1 MKEINDLEKYVRK
14 DLPGRFNEI
23 DILKRNW
30 SRVLNIFDGN
40 ILPPFE
46 ILIHTS
52 SICNLCCKWCIGN
65 YVSSKQNKSNLL
77 PNELHNVE
85 SMKKVIDGIL
95 SYKKIGKDYETGKL
109 KEFKVENV
117 SFSGITGEPM
127 MSKDSIIYAIN
138 KLVDNGIRVGM
149 FTNGTL
155 LTEDIF
161 DSILRMSYVLI
172 SIDAGNNDTYCKMK
186 CDNKKSNIFDNL
198 LKNIKLLAKKKKEVN
213 SNLDINIGYVINQ
226 YNYNQIYELAIKLKA
241 IGVHYF
247 RLKTDIASIM
257 LMNDA
262 QIKEAKEQIKLVK
275 ECCNDNNFELVEI
288 HKLGDEKQKS
298 REISNCYIH
307 YLMGAISADGKVY
320 PCNYHPK
327 PNGYSYDSCVNKSF
341 GDIWDNLM
349 QYNIDTKIPTI
360 CPKVCDP
367 FKNRANKLLEV
378 AHDIY
383 KTKGIDY
390 LKKCVKDIENM

>member
-14 DLPGRFNEI
+14 DLPGRFNGI

-65 YVSSKQNKSNLL
+65 YVSSKQNKNNLL
-77 PNELHNVE
+77 PNELRNVE
-85 SMKKVIDGIL
+85 SMKKVVEGIL

-155 LTEDIF
+155 LTEDTF
-161 DSILRMSYVLI
+161 NSILRMSYVLI

-186 CDNKKSNIFDNL
+186 CDNKNSDIFDKL
-198 LKNIKLLAKKKKEVN
+198 LKNIELLAKKKKEVN

-226 YNYNQIYELAIKLKA
+226 YNYNQIYELAIKLKE

-262 QIKEAKEQIKLVK
+262 QIKEAKKQIKLVK
-275 ECCNDNNFELVEI
+275 EHCNDNNFELVEI

-298 REISNCYIH
+298 REISKCYIH

-327 PNGYSYDSCVNKSF
+327 PNGYFYDSCVNKNF
-341 GDIWDNLM
+341 GDIWENLM
-349 QYNIDTKIPTI
+349 QYDIDTKIPTI

-390 LKKCVKDIENM
+390 LKKCVQDIENM